1 MFTIPTPPVWKGKQ
15 TIIDEKRGGGGGG
28 GRQHQGNPL
37 LLSINETVL

>member
-15 TIIDEKRGGGGGG
+15 TIIDERKKKRGK
-28 GRQHQGNPL
+28 HQGNPL